1 MYATLSENMMDTSV
15 FLKTKPQLTPD
26 ATEGQPL
33 SFSQIVYQKF
43 MTLVYKEFM
52 VDLVYKKFMVDGDN
66 GEWVREQNIIVWLV
80 AYVLLAVLWW
90 VLWIFYWVY
99 WIFIQWPYTQITT
112 YCIHT
117 K

>member
-1 MYATLSENMMDTSV
+1 
-15 FLKTKPQLTPD
+15 
-26 ATEGQPL
+26 
-33 SFSQIVYQKF
+33 
-43 MTLVYKEFM
+43 
-52 VDLVYKKFMVDGDN
+52 MVDGDMP
-66 GEWVREQNIIVWLV
+66 EWVKEQNIIVWLV
-80 AYVLLAVLWW
+80 VYVLLAVVWW

>member
-15 FLKTKPQLTPD
+15 FLKTKPPPTPE
-26 ATEGQPL
+26 ATEEQPL
-33 SFSQIVYQKF
+33 SFSQ
-43 MTLVYKEFM
+43 TVYKEYM
-52 VDLVYKKFMVDGDN
+52 TPLYKKFMVDGDMP
-66 GEWVREQNIIVWLV
+66 EWVKEQNIIVWLV
-80 AYVLLAVLWW
+80 VYVLLAVVWW

>member
-1 MYATLSENMMDTSV
+1 
-15 FLKTKPQLTPD
+15 
-26 ATEGQPL
+26 
-33 SFSQIVYQKF
+33 
-43 MTLVYKEFM
+43 
-52 VDLVYKKFMVDGDN
+52 MVDGDMP
-66 GEWVREQNIIVWLV
+66 EWVKEQNIIVWLIV
-80 AYVLLAVLWW
+80 YVLLAVVWW

>member
-1 MYATLSENMMDTSV
+1 M
-15 FLKTKPQLTPD
+15 TP
-26 ATEGQPL
+26 L
-33 SFSQIVYQKF
+33 
-43 MTLVYKEFM
+43 
-52 VDLVYKKFMVDGDN
+52 YKKFMVDGDMP
-66 GEWVREQNIIVWLV
+66 EWVKEQNIIVWLV
-80 AYVLLAVLWW
+80 VYVLLAVVWW

>member
-15 FLKTKPQLTPD
+15 FLKTKPTPE
-26 ATEGQPL
+26 ATEEQPL

-43 MTLVYKEFM
+43 MTR
-52 VDLVYKKFMVDGDN
+52 VYKKFMVDGDN

-80 AYVLLAVLWW
+80 VYVLLAVVWW